1 MVAVVEEIEGPK
13 TVFVPSKIPP
23 RFGSKPVLEIDQKFN
38 KTVVLS
44 LKIPD
49 FNRKCEVY
57 KIIDKITR

>member
-1 MVAVVEEIEGPK
+1 MVEGIEGPK
-13 TVFVPSKIPP
+13 TKFVPSKIPP
-23 RFGSKPVLEIDQKFN
+23 RLESEPVLEIDQKLN

-49 FNRKCEVY
+49 FNRKCEVH